1 MLVPQ
6 LCSILCNPM
15 DCSSPGCSVYG
26 ILQEYLNGLPFP
38 SPGSLPNLLIKPGS
52 PTLQADSLL
61 IIFTILLL

>member
-6 LCSILCNPM
+6 LCSTLCNPM
-15 DCSSPGCSVYG
+15 DCSSPGCSVHG

-38 SPGSLPNLLIKPGS
+38 SAGSLPKLWIKLGS

-61 IIFTILLL
+61 IIFTILVL